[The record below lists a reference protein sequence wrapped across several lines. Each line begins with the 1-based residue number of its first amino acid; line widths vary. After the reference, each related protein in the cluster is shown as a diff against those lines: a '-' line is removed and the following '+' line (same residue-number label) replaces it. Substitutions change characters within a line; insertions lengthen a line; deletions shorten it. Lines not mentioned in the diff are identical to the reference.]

1 VTAPIIVRGRPTDLE
16 LAALAAAL
24 VALRTAAA
32 EAGADEPPARGAQGW
47 RSRHLQL
54 RTRPGPGP
62 GAWRAS
68 VRH

>member
-1 VTAPIIVRGRPTDLE
+1 MTAPIIVRGRPTALE
-16 LAALAAAL
+16 LAALAAVL
-24 VALRTAAA
+24 GALRNAA
-32 EAGADEPPARGAQGW
+32 EAGADEPPVRAAEGW